1 MSFEFLMVLML
12 IGAFGGIVVVVLND
26 WTKRVANEKA
36 QRRGKKPKRDLGPS
50 QTDWKMV
57 ISLVVGIAL
66 YTLALA
72 NHEQV
77 LRWHWGFIR
86 PFVEVLLSPVSR

>member
-1 MSFEFLMVLML
+1 MSFQFQMVLML
-12 IGAFGGIVVVVLND
+12 ICAFGGIVVVVLND
-26 WTKRVANEKA
+26 WTKRVAVEKT
-36 QRRGKKPKRDLGPS
+36 RRKGKKPRDFGSS

-57 ISLVVGIAL
+57 ISLVVAIAL

>member
-1 MSFEFLMVLML
+1 MSFQFQMVLML
-12 IGAFGGIVVVVLND
+12 ICAFGGIVVVVLND
-26 WTKRVANEKA
+26 WTKRVAVEKA
-36 QRRGKKPKRDLGPS
+36 RRKGKKPRDFGPS

-57 ISLVVGIAL
+57 ISLVVAIAL